1 MGTVVSGQSPVVVP
15 MISALPVVPPT
26 LPSVA
31 SSASSA
37 SSPSPGETLPSFDA
51 LYEEHVAFAW
61 RAARRM
67 GVLPSSVEDVV
78 QDVFLVLHR
87 RLHEYDGRTPVRAW
101 LLGIV
106 ARVVADHRRTF
117 RRKQS
122 RWLAQEDEDWVEQV
136 ASPRLAPSEDAE
148 QAEALRLVVT
158 LLEELEPGRREVLA
172 LFQIEQMTV
181 PEIAAT
187 LGLNVNT
194 AYARLR
200 SARQDFDAAYA
211 RHLARQPPRKP

>member
-1 MGTVVSGQSPVVVP
+1 MGTVGTGQSPVVVP
-15 MISALPVVPPT
+15 MISALPVSPPT
-26 LPSVA
+26 VA
-31 SSASSA
+31 SAVSPVSSE
-37 SSPSPGETLPSFDA
+37 SSGDALPGFEA

-61 RAARRM
+61 RTARRM
-67 GVLPSSVEDVV
+67 GVPPSSVEDVV

-136 ASPRLAPSEDAE
+136 ASPRLAPSEGAE

-187 LGLNVNT
+187 VGLNVNT

-200 SARQDFDAAYA
+200 AGRQDFEAAYA